1 MYAYICINILW
12 VAGDGFSLFSL
23 APSPEPARPSASSRD
38 TLLWDSKLRH
48 KVRTFFSS
56 SIPPVEGPPTAA
68 QQPALGGVLQRGAGQ
83 GEREHGA
90 RTSSFS
96 PATPRGKR
104 AGPRAWLLV
113 ANCRGYRTVVE
124 IAMQFV
130 TPHFNLICCG
140 VRLEKQSSS
149 FSILPVLTAVVTKPT
164 FHFRHILMMD
174 CSGMKTSHP
183 AKL

>member
-1 MYAYICINILW
+1 MYKYS
-12 VAGDGFSLFSL
+12 VG
-23 APSPEPARPSASSRD
+23 SSRWILSIFISPFSWASATFCEQQGYAPLGLQASAQGED
-38 TLLWDSKLRH
+38 LFLLLDPSRGGA
-48 KVRTFFSS
+48 SYCS
-56 SIPPVEGPPTAA
+56 ATA
-68 QQPALGGVLQRGAGQ
+68 ALGGVLQRGAGQ

-90 RTSSFS
+90 CTSSFS

-113 ANCRGYRTVVE
+113 ANCRGYITVVE
-124 IAMQFV
+124 IAMRFV

-140 VRLEKQSSS
+140 VRLEKQLSS